1 MEVVEWSSKD
11 VLAWLTEHGMQE
23 YTDAFQ
29 NKLDGQGLL
38 KLSREDFQR
47 PPLSLVASDNGQ
59 QLLEKIETLKM
70 EHHIEVHKN
79 GHANGHLNM
88 GSMNAGSENDVH
100 NKTKRT
106 GLANGYR
113 KEMIQISMAELEQ
126 PPPLEWWKT
135 GVAFLYALSCFLLT
149 TVMISV
155 VHERVPPKEE
165 QPPLP
170 DKFFDYFNR
179 VEWAFS
185 ICEINGMILVG
196 LWLVQWVLMK
206 YKSIVGRRFFFI
218 VGTLYLYRC
227 ITMYVTTLPVPGMHF
242 SCSPKLFG
250 DVEAQFRRIMK
261 MIAGGGLSI
270 TGAHTMCGD
279 YLYSGHT
286 VMLTLTYLFIKEY
299 SPKQWWWYHWSCWIL
314 SIVGV
319 FCILLA
325 HDHYTVDVVVAYY
338 ITTRLFWW
346 YHTMANQQAATTAH
360 TEGKWEIESQR
371 EESMTWR
378 DVNSS
383 GESRIERHS
392 SQEQVLKEPSETNFL
407 SQVWWY
413 KFFRFLESNVQVIV
427 PRTYHLPLSWSS
439 ISRFFGRKVQY
450 SRLAM
455 DT

>member
-1 MEVVEWSSKD
+1 MTTIVSVPKKNQATCLNDYNPVALTPIIKKCLERLIMRRINSIFLECFHPLQFTYRRNQPTADSISLAVHTCLEHSNNKDSYVSLLLIDYSSIFNTIISAKFISKLQD
-11 VLAWLTEHGMQE
+11 LGLDSSLCNWILDFLTH
-23 YTDAFQ
+23 
-29 NKLDGQGLL
+29 
-38 KLSREDFQR
+38 R
-47 PPLSLVASDNGQ
+47 Q
-59 QLLEKIETLKM
+59 Q
-70 EHHIEVHKN
+70 
-79 GHANGHLNM
+79 
-88 GSMNAGSENDVH
+88 S
-100 NKTKRT
+100 
-106 GLANGYR
+106 
-113 KEMIQISMAELEQ
+113 
-126 PPPLEWWKT
+126 
-135 GVAFLYALSCFLLT
+135 
-149 TVMISV
+149 
-155 VHERVPPKEE
+155 
-165 QPPLP
+165 
-170 DKFFDYFNR
+170 
-179 VEWAFS
+179 
-185 ICEINGMILVG
+185 
-196 LWLVQWVLMK
+196 
-206 YKSIVGRRFFFI
+206 
-218 VGTLYLYRC
+218 
-227 ITMYVTTLPVPGMHF
+227 
-242 SCSPKLFG
+242 LFG

-346 YHTMANQQAATTAH
+346 YHTMANQQTLSHAATTAH

>member
-346 YHTMANQQAATTAH
+346 YHTMANQQ
-360 TEGKWEIESQR
+360 
-371 EESMTWR
+371 
-378 DVNSS
+378 
-383 GESRIERHS
+383 
-392 SQEQVLKEPSETNFL
+392 VLKEPSETNFL

>member
-1 MEVVEWSSKD
+1 MEVVEWSPKD

-38 KLSREDFQR
+38 KLSQEDFQR

-88 GSMNAGSENDVH
+88 GSVNAGSENDIH

-113 KEMIQISMAELEQ
+113 KEMIQIPMPELEQ
-126 PPPLEWWKT
+126 LRFSLEWWKT

-206 YKSIVGRRFFFI
+206 Y
-218 VGTLYLYRC
+218 
-227 ITMYVTTLPVPGMHF
+227 
-242 SCSPKLFG
+242 
-250 DVEAQFRRIMK
+250 
-261 MIAGGGLSI
+261 
-270 TGAHTMCGD
+270 
-279 YLYSGHT
+279 
-286 VMLTLTYLFIKEY
+286 
-299 SPKQWWWYHWSCWIL
+299 
-314 SIVGV
+314 
-319 FCILLA
+319 
-325 HDHYTVDVVVAYY
+325 
-338 ITTRLFWW
+338 
-346 YHTMANQQAATTAH
+346 
-360 TEGKWEIESQR
+360 
-371 EESMTWR
+371 
-378 DVNSS
+378 
-383 GESRIERHS
+383 
-392 SQEQVLKEPSETNFL
+392 
-407 SQVWWY
+407 
-413 KFFRFLESNVQVIV
+413 
-427 PRTYHLPLSWSS
+427 
-439 ISRFFGRKVQY
+439 
-450 SRLAM
+450 
-455 DT
+455 